1 MAYWNSLGPYLRM
14 PPVLSY
20 KAFMNLPDA
29 IGIIGVI
36 SCLVAYAGLQL
47 GRLHQEDLRYL
58 GLNILSPACLLYSL
72 LHNFNLAAVIT
83 QVLWICLTLVGLIK
97 AMRTR
102 GRRTQLAVRDCAEN
116 KT

>member
-1 MAYWNSLGPYLRM
+1 
-14 PPVLSY
+14 
-20 KAFMNLPDA
+20 MNFPDV

-36 SCLVAYAGLQL
+36 SCLIAYAGLQL
-47 GRLHQEDLRYL
+47 QRFQQDDLRYL

-72 LHNFNLAAVIT
+72 VHNFNLAAVIT

-97 AMRTR
+97 AMRAR
-102 GRRTQLAVRDCAEN
+102 GRRTQLAARDCAEN